1 MVGKDLKIKVCG
13 MNQDEVHNFLNLKV
27 NYVGNIFLES
37 SPRNQDKTLGFET
50 IGKDTAKVGVFVFK
64 GLGVDISETEIDEIL
79 VNKILP
85 LKRKHQF
92 DVIQFH
98 GGEPD
103 KLIKAAKSQL
113 GLKEVWKVFSIG
125 EDFDFSELQNYPSAD
140 LFLFDTKT
148 KNHGGTGK
156 KFNWSLLNRIDKESQ
171 KKYFL
176 AGGIGPGDANE
187 IKRLKLKNLIGLDLN
202 SRFEI
207 EPGIKDVKLLKEF
220 LNELRA

>member
-1 MVGKDLKIKVCG
+1 M
-13 MNQDEVHNFLNLKV
+13 
-27 NYVGNIFLES
+27 LE
-37 SPRNQDKTLGFET
+37 R
-50 IGKDTAKVGVFVFK
+50 
-64 GLGVDISETEIDEIL
+64 L
-79 VNKILP
+79 V
-85 LKRKHQF
+85 
-92 DVIQFH
+92 
-98 GGEPD
+98 
-103 KLIKAAKSQL
+103 
-113 GLKEVWKVFSIG
+113 
-125 EDFDFSELQNYPSAD
+125 ELQNYPSAD

-176 AGGIGPGDANE
+176 AGGIGPGDVKE